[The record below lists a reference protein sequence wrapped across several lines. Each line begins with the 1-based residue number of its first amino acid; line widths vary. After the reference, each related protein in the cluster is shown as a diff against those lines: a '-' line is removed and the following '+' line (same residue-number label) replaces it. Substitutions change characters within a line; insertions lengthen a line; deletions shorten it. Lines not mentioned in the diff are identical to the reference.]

1 MALERGAPP
10 TKTLVLLAVKVAI
23 SVVLLWSIFK
33 RVGWSQVVDA
43 IRHAR
48 PEWFAAALTVML
60 ASNLLGAYQWG
71 RLLRGAG
78 IALPFWKTASYYH
91 VGLFFNNFT
100 PANVGGDF
108 ARVLD
113 ASRAGHSRATAFST
127 VLLDRLIGTVALGA
141 LAVVTT
147 LPAINHFH
155 LALVYA
161 GLLGFFLLS
170 VTILWAI
177 FHPRLL
183 SAIERVL
190 TAVGLGRLRPA
201 LDDLAESLAGFRH
214 QRRLFMELFTVA
226 LFTQVLRIGVHVLM
240 ARALGLHI
248 ATSYFFLFVPALAVI
263 VSLPISFNGIGLRE
277 WAGALFFDLVRLPH
291 DKAVALQ
298 SATYVVSFIVSLLGG
313 IVFLARIPRRRAEAR
328 SSRRPSE

>member
-1 MALERGAPP
+1 MAADVRRPSP
-10 TKTLVLLAVKVAI
+10 RTLLLFAAKIAI
-23 SVVLLWSIFK
+23 SVLLVWGISK
-33 RVGWSQVVDA
+33 KVGWAQVAEA

-48 PEWFAAALTVML
+48 PEWFAAALAVMF
-60 ASNLLGAYQWG
+60 ASNLMGSYQWN

-78 IALPFWKTASYYH
+78 IELPFWKAAAYYH

-127 VLLDRLIGTVALGA
+127 VLLDRLIGTTALGA

-147 LPAINHFH
+147 LPAIDHFH

-161 GLLGFFLLS
+161 GLLAFFAVS
-170 VTILWAI
+170 VTLLWAI

-183 SAIERVL
+183 AAIERL
-190 TAVGLGRLRPA
+190 LSAVGLGRLKPA
-201 LDDLAESLAGFRH
+201 LDDLAESLAGFRS
-214 QRRLFMELFTVA
+214 QRRLFMELFMVA
-226 LFTQVLRIGVHVLM
+226 LLTQVLRIGVHVLM
-240 ARALGLHI
+240 ARALGI
-248 ATSYFFLFVPALAVI
+248 RVDTSYFFLFVPALAVI

-277 WAGALFFDLVRLPH
+277 WAGALFFDLVRLSH

-298 SATYVVSFIVSLLGG
+298 SATYVVSFVVSLIGG
-313 IVFLARIPRRRAEAR
+313 VVFLVRIPHRRAEAR
-328 SSRRPSE
+328 SSRRLPE

>member
-1 MALERGAPP
+1 MAADLRRPSA
-10 TKTLVLLAVKVAI
+10 KTLLLFAAKIAI
-23 SVVLLWSIFK
+23 SVLLVWGISK
-33 RVGWSQVVDA
+33 KVGWSQVAEA

-48 PEWFAAALTVML
+48 PEWFAAAVGVMF
-60 ASNLLGAYQWG
+60 ASNLMGAYQWN

-78 IALPFWKTASYYH
+78 ITLPFWKTVAYYH

-127 VLLDRLIGTVALGA
+127 VLLDRLIGTTALGA

-147 LPAINHFH
+147 LPAIDHFH

-161 GLLGFFLLS
+161 GLLAFFAVS
-170 VTILWAI
+170 VTLLWAI

-183 SAIERVL
+183 AAIERL
-190 TAVGLGRLRPA
+190 LSGVGLGRLKPA
-201 LDDLAESLAGFRH
+201 LDDLADSLAGFRS

-226 LFTQVLRIGVHVLM
+226 LLTQVLRIGVHILT
-240 ARALGLHI
+240 ARALGI
-248 ATSYFFLFVPALAVI
+248 RVETSYFFLFVPALAVI

-277 WAGALFFDLVRLPH
+277 WAGALFFDLVRLSH

-298 SATYVVSFIVSLLGG
+298 SATYVVSFVVSLIGG
-313 IVFLARIPRRRAEAR
+313 VVFLVRIPHRRAEAR
-328 SSRRPSE
+328 SSRRLPE

>member
-1 MALERGAPP
+1 MAADLRRPSA
-10 TKTLVLLAVKVAI
+10 KTLLLFAAKIAI
-23 SVVLLWSIFK
+23 SVLLLWGISK
-33 RVGWSQVVDA
+33 KVGWAQVAEA

-48 PEWFAAALTVML
+48 PEWFAAAVGVMF
-60 ASNLLGAYQWG
+60 ASNLMGAYQWN

-78 IALPFWKTASYYH
+78 IELPFWKTAAYYH

-127 VLLDRLIGTVALGA
+127 VLLDRLIGTTALGA

-147 LPAINHFH
+147 LPAIDHFH

-161 GLLGFFLLS
+161 GLLAFFAVS
-170 VTILWAI
+170 VTLLWAI

-183 SAIERVL
+183 AAIERVL
-190 TAVGLGRLRPA
+190 TRVGLGRLKPG
-201 LDDLAESLAGFRH
+201 LDDLADSLAGFRS

-226 LFTQVLRIGVHVLM
+226 LLTQVLRIGVHILT
-240 ARALGLHI
+240 ARALGI
-248 ATSYFFLFVPALAVI
+248 RVETSYFFLFVPALAVI

-277 WAGALFFDLVRLPH
+277 WAGALFFDLVRLSH

-298 SATYVVSFIVSLLGG
+298 SATYVVSFVVSLIGG
-313 IVFLARIPRRRAEAR
+313 VVFLVRIPHRRAEAR
-328 SSRRPSE
+328 SSRRLPE

>member
-1 MALERGAPP
+1 MAPRPGTPSA
-10 TKTLVLLAVKVAI
+10 KTVLLIAAKLAI
-23 SVVLLWSIFK
+23 SALLLFSIFK
-33 RVGWSQVVDA
+33 RVGWGQVVDA

-48 PEWFAAALTVML
+48 PEWFAAALGVML
-60 ASNLLGAYQWG
+60 ASNLMGAYQWN

-78 IALPFWKTASYYH
+78 IALPFWKTVSYYH

-147 LPAINHFH
+147 LPAIDHFH

-161 GLLGFFLLS
+161 GLLGFFVLS
-170 VTILWAI
+170 LTLLWAI
-177 FHPRLL
+177 FHPQLL
-183 SAIERVL
+183 AAIERAL
-190 TAVGLGRLRPA
+190 SRVGLGRLKPG
-201 LDDLAESLAGFRH
+201 LDDLAESLAGFRN
-214 QRRLFMELFTVA
+214 QRRLFMELFIVA
-226 LFTQVLRIGVHVLM
+226 LMTQVLRIGVHILT
-240 ARALGLHI
+240 ARALGI
-248 ATSYFFLFVPALAVI
+248 RVDTSYFFLFVPALAVI

-298 SATYVVSFIVSLLGG
+298 SATYVVSFIVSLIGG
-313 IVFLARIPRRRAEAR
+313 VVFLARIPHRRAEVR
-328 SSRRPSE
+328 SSRRLPE